1 MGNIRLLIVDDHAMI
16 REGLVVMLK
25 PYRDIEVVGTCTG
38 GAEAAEAAGRYQP
51 DVILM
56 DIKMGGVSGIEATS
70 GIVANWPR
78 TKVICLTI
86 YEDAESVRMAL
97 QAGATGY
104 MLKQA
109 SQEKLVECIQRVYRG
124 DIVIDPS
131 LMGQLVNDY
140 TRLAQGVAKN
150 RPSPVGDGQE
160 LTPREEEVLNYLSL
174 GLTNKEISCRT
185 HLAVDT
191 VKTHLRNIYR
201 KMGVKNRSQAITE
214 IMRQRGRMV

>member
-1 MGNIRLLIVDDHAMI
+1 MSNIRLLIVDDHAMI

-25 PYRDIEVVGTCTG
+25 PYRDIEVVGTCSG
-38 GAEAAEAAGRYQP
+38 GEEAAAAAGRSLP

-56 DIKMGGVSGIEATS
+56 DIKMGAVSGIEACAR
-70 GIVANWPR
+70 IVAAYPR
-78 TKVICLTI
+78 IRVICLTI

-109 SQEKLVECIQRVYRG
+109 TQEKLVDCIRRVHQG

-140 TRLAQGVAKN
+140 TRLAQGAARGRSSVL
-150 RPSPVGDGQE
+150 PDGQE
-160 LTPREEEVLNYLSL
+160 FTPREEEVLNCLSL
-174 GLTNKEISCRT
+174 GLTNKEISSRT

-214 IMRQRGRMV
+214 IMRQRGRTM

>member
-1 MGNIRLLIVDDHAMI
+1 VGDIRLLIVDDHAMI

-25 PYRDIEVVGTCTG
+25 PYQDIEVVGTCTG
-38 GAEAAEAAGRYQP
+38 GAEAAEAAGHYQP

-56 DIKMGGVSGIEATS
+56 DIKMGEVSGIEACAR
-70 GIVANWPR
+70 IVAGFPR
-78 TKVICLTI
+78 IKVICLTI

-109 SQEKLVECIQRVYRG
+109 SQEKLVECIHRVYHG

-140 TRLAQGVAKN
+140 TRLAQGVVKG
-150 RPSPVGDGQE
+150 RPSPLADGQE

-174 GLTNKEISCRT
+174 GLTNKEISSRT

>member
-38 GAEAAEAAGRYQP
+38 GAEAAEAAERYQP

-56 DIKMGGVSGIEATS
+56 DIKMGGMNGIEATS
-70 GIVANWPR
+70 RIVGKCPR
-78 TKVICLTI
+78 TWVICLTI
-86 YEDAESVRMAL
+86 YEDAESLRMAL

-109 SQEKLVECIQRVYRG
+109 SQEKLVECIQRVHRG
-124 DIVIDPS
+124 DIVIAPS
-131 LMGQLVNDY
+131 LMGQLVNEY
-140 TRLAQGVAKN
+140 TRLAHGVAGN
-150 RPSPVGDGQE
+150 HPPPVGDGQE
-160 LTPREEEVLNYLSL
+160 LSPREEEVLNYLSL
-174 GLTNKEISCRT
+174 GLTNKEISLRT
-185 HLAVDT
+185 YLAVNT
-191 VKTHLRNIYR
+191 VKAHLHNIYR

-214 IMRQRGRMV
+214 IMRQRGRML

>member
-1 MGNIRLLIVDDHAMI
+1 MI

-25 PYRDIEVVGTCTG
+25 PYRDIEVVGTCA
-38 GAEAAEAAGRYQP
+38 GALEAAEAVERVQP

-56 DIKMGGVSGIEATS
+56 DIKMGGMSGIEATS
-70 GIVANWPR
+70 RIVAKWPR
-78 TKVICLTI
+78 IKVICLTI

-109 SQEKLVECIQRVYRG
+109 GQEKLVESIQRVYRG

-140 TRLAQGVAKN
+140 TRLAQGVVKN
-150 RPSPVGDGQE
+150 RPSPLADGQE

-174 GLTNKEISCRT
+174 GLTNKEISART

-201 KMGVKNRSQAITE
+201 KMGVRNRSQAITE